1 MDGWSLDTP
10 RTDLINTELSG
21 SGQAHTHSGTH
32 KEFLLYSVKSHNRQK
47 EFTETPVSRAGGAA
61 TSCQDLFRMDMDKA
75 FGNTVTFYLLI
86 VVVLTQVCSF
96 GRNSSSW
103 TLKCALF
110 CAFSY

>member
-47 EFTETPVSRAGGAA
+47 EFTETPVSRAGGGSHELSGPVQNGHGQSFWEHSRFLPSYRGGADP
-61 TSCQDLFRMDMDKA
+61 SLF
-75 FGNTVTFYLLI
+75 I
-86 VVVLTQVCSF
+86 
-96 GRNSSSW
+96 W
-103 TLKCALF
+103 
-110 CAFSY
+110 